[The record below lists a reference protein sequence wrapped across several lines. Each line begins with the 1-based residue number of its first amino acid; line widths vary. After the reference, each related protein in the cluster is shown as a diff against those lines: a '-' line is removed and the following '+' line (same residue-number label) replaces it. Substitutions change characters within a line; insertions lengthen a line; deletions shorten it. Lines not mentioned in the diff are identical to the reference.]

1 MEPKVSPDL
10 KRNQDDTWLFGVA
23 SGLADYF
30 GVDATVVRM
39 IFIITA
45 VLGFGS
51 TLLVYLLLAILI
63 PERVKES
70 GAADPSASLEKYRYR
85 TSGDTLLVSRRR
97 QLAGWIV
104 VALGAV
110 LLAANFGWF
119 SWFSFGRFWPLILI
133 AFGIALIV
141 GLIGSGSSRGKS

>member
-30 GVDATVVRM
+30 GVDATVVRV

-70 GAADPSASLEKYRYR
+70 GAADPSASLEKYR
-85 TSGDTLLVSRRR
+85 
-97 QLAGWIV
+97 
-104 VALGAV
+104 
-110 LLAANFGWF
+110 
-119 SWFSFGRFWPLILI
+119 
-133 AFGIALIV
+133 
-141 GLIGSGSSRGKS
+141 

>member
-30 GVDATVVRM
+30 GVDATVVRV

-63 PERVKES
+63 HPESDSVAALHQLCGQEKDAVLDSFLNSQFAKMES
-70 GAADPSASLEKYRYR
+70 KPLFSAEGRLNPAI
-85 TSGDTLLVSRRR
+85 T
-97 QLAGWIV
+97 I
-104 VALGAV
+104 LGA
-110 LLAANFGWF
+110 
-119 SWFSFGRFWPLILI
+119 
-133 AFGIALIV
+133 
-141 GLIGSGSSRGKS
+141 